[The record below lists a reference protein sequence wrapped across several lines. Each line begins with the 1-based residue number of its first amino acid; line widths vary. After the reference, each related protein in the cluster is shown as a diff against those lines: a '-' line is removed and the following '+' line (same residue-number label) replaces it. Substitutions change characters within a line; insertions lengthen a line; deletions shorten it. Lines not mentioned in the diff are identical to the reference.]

1 LGSGVSYFVTH
12 VQAQEVNPI
21 AGQDEHETLET
32 LFRNVDL
39 SFAKALLQECFHT
52 VGPGRPPRNP
62 LGVFRTFIVMRM
74 KGVRSLR
81 EMTRLLDTDIRLR
94 KLCLIKPDEAGYPRS
109 VLSRFIRKVG
119 EDNLTKI
126 IEEKVVKLLKRSNAR
141 DVDAVFDASFIKA
154 WSTRHPLDNQRG
166 FSDDDA
172 RVGRAGR
179 TFGLGYKLHLSID
192 SQSMLPLTSVFAS
205 ANQNEKKHS
214 PSMLEKTK
222 LILKQS
228 AAKLR
233 SVIADSQY
241 SDSKLRNAV
250 CEAVIPYPANQKRG
264 VRGLLRVDKKF
275 RTYGPDNQEKEYH
288 KRPHIEAVYSFLK
301 TQYSMAINK
310 VRGAKN
316 VASYALFSILCLV
329 LNREAAENIRR
340 PDKAVSPT
348 YFNT

>member
-1 LGSGVSYFVTH
+1 VL
-12 VQAQEVNPI
+12 A
-21 AGQDEHETLET
+21 
-32 LFRNVDL
+32 
-39 SFAKALLQECFHT
+39 CFHT
-52 VGPGRPPRNP
+52 VGPGRPPRSP
-62 LGVFRTFIVMRM
+62 LGLFKTFIVMRM

-81 EMTRLLDTDIRLR
+81 EMTIILDTDLRLR
-94 KLCLIKPDEAGYPRS
+94 RLCLIKTGEAGYPRS

-119 EDNLTKI
+119 EDNLTRI
-126 IEEKVVKLLKRSNAR
+126 IEEKVIKLLKRNDTK
-141 DVDAVFDASFIKA
+141 DVDAVLDASFIKA
-154 WSTRHPLDNQRG
+154 WSTRHPMDNQKG
-166 FSDDDA
+166 LSDDDA

-192 SQSMLPLTSVFAS
+192 SQSMLPLTCAFAS

-214 PSMLEKTK
+214 PDMLEKTK
-222 LILKQS
+222 SILKRCG
-228 AAKLR
+228 AKLR

-241 SDSKLRNAV
+241 SDSNLRNAV

-264 VRGLLRVDKKF
+264 VKGLLRVDKKF
-275 RTYGPDNQEKEYH
+275 RTYGPYDQKREYH

-316 VASYALFSILCLV
+316 VASYALLSILCLV
-329 LNREAAENIRR
+329 LNREAAENLRR

>member
-1 LGSGVSYFVTH
+1 
-12 VQAQEVNPI
+12 VNPL

-39 SFAKALLQECFHT
+39 SFAKAAVLACFHT
-52 VGPGRPPRNP
+52 VGPGRPPRSP
-62 LGVFRTFIVMRM
+62 LGLFRTFIVMRM
-74 KGVRSLR
+74 RGVRSLR
-81 EMTRLLDTDIRLR
+81 EMTRLLDTDLR
-94 KLCLIKPDEAGYPRS
+94 FRRLCLIKPGEAGYPRS
-109 VLSRFIRKVG
+109 VLSRFIRKIG
-119 EDNLTKI
+119 EDNLTRI
-126 IEEKVVKLLKRSNAR
+126 IEEKAVKLLKQNAAK
-141 DVDAVFDASFIKA
+141 DVESVFDASFIKA
-154 WSTRHPLDNQRG
+154 WSTRHPLNSQKG
-166 FSDDDA
+166 YSDEEA
-172 RVGRAGR
+172 RVGRTGR
-179 TFGLGYKLHLSID
+179 TLGLGYKLHLAID
-192 SQSMLPLTSVFAS
+192 PQTMLPLTCAFAS

-214 PSMLEKTK
+214 LSMLQKTK

-250 CEAVIPYPANQKRG
+250 CEAVIPYPANQKRS
-264 VRGLLRVDKKF
+264 VKGLLRVDKKF
-275 RTYGPDNQEKEYH
+275 RTYGPEDQKKEYH

-316 VASYALFSILCLV
+316 VACYALFSILCLV

>member
-1 LGSGVSYFVTH
+1 
-12 VQAQEVNPI
+12 VNPL

-32 LFRNVDL
+32 LFKNVDL
-39 SFAKALLQECFHT
+39 SFAKAAVHGCFHT

-62 LGVFRTFIVMRM
+62 LGVFRTFIVMKM

-81 EMTRLLDTDIRLR
+81 EMTRLLDVDQRLR
-94 KLCLIKPDEAGYPRS
+94 KLCLIKIDEAAYPRS

-126 IEEKVVKLLKRSNAR
+126 IEEKVVKLLTSNDAR
-141 DVDAVFDASFIKA
+141 IVDVVLDASFVKA
-154 WSTRHPLDNQRG
+154 WSTRHPLDNKKG
-166 FSDDDA
+166 FSDGDA

-192 SQSMLPLTSVFAS
+192 SQSMLPLAGILAS

-214 PSMLEKTK
+214 LNILEKTR
-222 LILKQS
+222 LIPKQCG
-228 AAKLR
+228 AKLR

-241 SDSKLRNAV
+241 SDSKIRKAV
-250 CEAVIPYPANQKRG
+250 DETVIPYPANQKRD
-264 VRGLLRVDKKF
+264 VKGLLRVDKKF
-275 RTYGPDNQEKEYH
+275 RTYGPEDQKREYH

-301 TQYSMAINK
+301 TQYSLAVNK
-310 VRGAKN
+310 VRGIRN
-316 VASYALFSILCLV
+316 VASYALYSLLCLV
-329 LNREAAENIRR
+329 LNREAAENLGR

>member
-1 LGSGVSYFVTH
+1 
-12 VQAQEVNPI
+12 VNPL

-39 SFAKALLQECFHT
+39 SFARAALLGCFHT
-52 VGPGRPPRNP
+52 DGPGRPPRNP
-62 LGVFRTFIVMRM
+62 LGLFRSFIVMRM

-81 EMTRLLDTDIRLR
+81 EMTRLLDTDQRLR
-94 KLCLIKPDEAGYPRS
+94 KLCLIKTGEAGYPRS

-119 EDNLTKI
+119 EDNLTRI
-126 IEEKVVKLLKRSNAR
+126 IEEKVAKLLKRNDAK
-141 DVDAVFDASFIKA
+141 DVDAVLDASFIKA
-154 WSTRHPLDNQRG
+154 WSTRHPLDNKKG
-166 FSDDDA
+166 YSDEEA

-192 SQSMLPLTSVFAS
+192 SQTMLPLTCVFAS

-214 PSMLEKTK
+214 LNMLEKTK
-222 LILKQS
+222 LILKRS
-228 AAKLR
+228 AARLR

-241 SDSKLRNAV
+241 SDGKLRSAV
-250 CEAVIPYPANQKRG
+250 DEAVIPYPANQKRG
-264 VRGLLRVDKKF
+264 VRDILRVDKKF
-275 RTYGPDNQEKEYH
+275 RTYGPEDQKKEYH

-301 TQYSMAINK
+301 TQYSLAINK
-310 VRGAKN
+310 VRGLRN
-316 VASYALFSILCLV
+316 VASYSLYSLLCLV
-329 LNREAAENIRR
+329 LNREAAENLGR